1 MKYEF
6 STTYEYRGANF
17 ILAVAILK
25 KLLIVDGHNLLF
37 QMFFGMPSRI
47 INKKGKP
54 IQGVLGFVGA
64 LNKIIKL
71 IEPTHVA
78 VIFDGEH
85 ENERAEILPEYKT
98 NRVDYSEIPEGENPF
113 SQIKDIYSALDFM
126 GIKHFEEQVYE
137 ADDVIASYAITYAE
151 DTQIV
156 ISSFDSDFFQLIN
169 NNISVL
175 RYRGV
180 KTIICDTAYVQSK
193 LGILPCQYADFKSL
207 TGDNSDNIKG
217 AEKVGVKTAAA
228 LINQFGSLQNIIK
241 NTDSITKPSIQ
252 KSIKKNVEK
261 LENNY
266 KLIKLKN
273 NSSLKYEIDALLYS
287 NKGLST
293 IEVLKGI
300 MIYE

>member
-1 MKYEF
+1 M
-6 STTYEYRGANF
+6 N
-17 ILAVAILK
+17 

-37 QMFFGMPSRI
+37 QMFFGMPLRI

-64 LNKIIKL
+64 LNKIIKF
-71 IEPTHVA
+71 IEPTHVV

-85 ENERAEILPEYKT
+85 EHENKRAEFLPEYKA
-98 NRVDYSEIPEGENPF
+98 NRVDYSEIPDDENPF
-113 SQIKDIYSALDFM
+113 SQIEDIYSALDFM
-126 GIKHFEEQVYE
+126 GIKHFEAQEYE
-137 ADDVIASYAITYAE
+137 ADDVIASYAITYTE
-151 DTQIV
+151 DMQIV
-156 ISSFDSDFFQLIN
+156 ISSLDSDFFQLIN
-169 NNISVL
+169 NNITVL
-175 RYRGV
+175 MYRGV
-180 KTIICDTAYVQSK
+180 KTIICDAAYVQIK

-241 NTDSITKPSIQ
+241 NANSITKPSIQ
-252 KSIKKNVEK
+252 KSIKKNVER

-266 KLIKLKN
+266 ILIKLKN

-287 NKGLST
+287 NKGFST
-293 IEVLKGI
+293 IEVLKGT

>member
-1 MKYEF
+1 M
-6 STTYEYRGANF
+6 
-17 ILAVAILK
+17 K

-47 INKKGKP
+47 INKQGEP

-71 IEPTHVA
+71 TEPTHVI

-85 ENERAEILPEYKT
+85 ENERAEISPEYKA
-98 NRVDYSEIPEGENPF
+98 NRVDYSEIPDEENPF
-113 SQIKDIYSALDFM
+113 SQLENIYSALDFM
-126 GIKHFEEQVYE
+126 GIKHFEEQEYE
-137 ADDVIASYAITYAE
+137 ADDVIASYAITYG
-151 DTQIV
+151 DKMQII

-169 NNISVL
+169 DNVSVL

-180 KTIICDTAYVQSK
+180 KTVICDTAYVQEK
-193 LGILPCQYADFKSL
+193 FGIFPCQYADFKSL

-228 LINQFGSLQNIIK
+228 LINQFGSLQNVIRRADEII
-241 NTDSITKPSIQ
+241 KPSI
-252 KSIKKNVEK
+252 KESVKRNAER
-261 LENNY
+261 LERNFD
-266 KLIKLKN
+266 LIKLKN
-273 NSSLKYEIDALLYS
+273 NALLKYEMDSLLYS
-287 NKGLST
+287 NKGFST
-293 IEVLKGI
+293 IEILKEI